1 MKKAVAYKGLF
12 LLLVTLSC
20 LGLHAQR
27 PSALEGITRRIG
39 NLGSTGASGGPGGD
53 SLRSRSKDE
62 EHLTLSYYY
71 LDSSRAHHIDSS
83 ILDYSNYYPVP
94 ATHINLG
101 NTGTATRSILYAPNL
116 RAGFDPGFHAFDV
129 YKFKVETA
137 SLFNTTKPYTQLSYN
152 IATRAEQIIELLLAQ
167 NLKPYWSASFQ
178 YRMIGAP
185 GTFRNQKTS
194 HNSYQFTSWYQAPSK
209 RYNNYFVIVSN
220 KLQSQESGGIQKTS
234 DLHDPVFSADRY
246 TIPTFLGGDPRFAT
260 NFFNTTVYTGNRYNE
275 TNFLLRQQYDFG
287 KKDSLVTD
295 STVIPLFF
303 PRVRFEHTINY
314 GKYRYIFQ
322 DLPVSTA
329 DQRNSPDSAYYA
341 SRYNIIFPTRDSFIK
356 FQDQWREVTNDFS
369 IYQFPDVK
377 NLQQFIKVGAELQLL
392 SGEVRRSRSLYNVM
406 GHGEYRNR
414 TKNQKWDIAAFGKL
428 WFNGYNSGD
437 YHAYI
442 SLQRLISPNVG
453 SLQVGFENVNRT
465 PPFIYNG
472 SSNFYLDDPA
482 KTFSKENTLHFFGS
496 VFQPKLRIQLS
507 ADYYLISNYLY
518 ITDFYKLQQEAT
530 LFNVLRINAL
540 KTFNIGRHWK
550 WHAQVYLQQ
559 KTGAADI
566 HFPTIYTRNL
576 FGYEGTLG
584 FPHLNIAFGT
594 EVRYHT
600 PYKADNYS
608 PVLGQFFYQDSVTID
623 NNPRIDFY
631 LNFRIRSFKAFL
643 RFENLNTAS
652 TVNGFGFTNNDFA
665 APGYPTPGMIT
676 RFGIYWS
683 FIN

>member
-1 MKKAVAYKGLF
+1 M
-12 LLLVTLSC
+12 SC
-20 LGLHAQR
+20 TWVYAQR

-39 NLGSTGASGGPGGD
+39 NMGSTGASGGPGGD
-53 SLRSRSKDE
+53 SLRSRSKDAE
-62 EHLTLSYYY
+62 TLSLNYYF

-83 ILDYSNYYPVP
+83 IVDYTNYYPIP
-94 ATHINLG
+94 ATHIYLG
-101 NTGTATRSILYAPNL
+101 NTGTATRSILYAPDL
-116 RAGFDPGFHAFDV
+116 KAGFDPGFHAFDV

-137 SLFNTTKPYTQLSYN
+137 SLYNTTKPYTQLSYN
-152 IATRAEQIIELLLAQ
+152 IATRAEQIIEVLLAQ

-234 DLHDPVFSADRY
+234 DLHDPVYSADRY

-260 NFFNTTVYTGNRYNE
+260 NFFNTTIYTGNRYNE

-322 DLPVSTA
+322 DLPVSTS

-356 FQDQWREVTNDFS
+356 FQDQWREITNDFS
-369 IYQFPDVK
+369 IYQFPEAK
-377 NLQQFIKVGAELQLL
+377 NLQQFIKVGAQLQLL
-392 SGEVRRSRSLYNVM
+392 NGELKRSRSLYNVM
-406 GHGEYRNR
+406 GHGEYRNIS
-414 TKNQKWDIAAFGKL
+414 KNLKWDIAAFGKL
-428 WFNGYNSGD
+428 WFNGYNAGD
-437 YHAYI
+437 YHAYL
-442 SLQRLISPNVG
+442 SLKRLISPTIG

-482 KTFSKENTLHFFGS
+482 KSFNKENTLHFFGS

-540 KTFNIGRHWK
+540 KTFNIGRRWK
-550 WHAQVYLQQ
+550 WHAQVYIQQ

-566 HFPTIYTRNL
+566 HFPTVYTRNL
-576 FGYEGTLG
+576 FGYEGNLG

-608 PVLGQFFYQDSVTID
+608 PVLGQFFYQDSITID
-623 NNPRIDFY
+623 NNPRIDLY

>member
-1 MKKAVAYKGLF
+1 M
-12 LLLVTLSC
+12 SC
-20 LGLHAQR
+20 TWVYAQR

-39 NLGSTGASGGPGGD
+39 NMGSTGASGGPGGD
-53 SLRSRSKDE
+53 SLRSRSKDAE
-62 EHLTLSYYY
+62 TLSLNYYF

-83 ILDYSNYYPVP
+83 IVDYTNYYPIP
-94 ATHINLG
+94 ATHIYLG
-101 NTGTATRSILYAPNL
+101 NTGTATRSILYAPDL
-116 RAGFDPGFHAFDV
+116 KAGFDPGFHAFDV

-137 SLFNTTKPYTQLSYN
+137 SLYNTTKPYTQLSYN
-152 IATRAEQIIELLLAQ
+152 IATRAEQIIEVLLAQ

-234 DLHDPVFSADRY
+234 DLHDPVYAADRY

-260 NFFNTTVYTGNRYNE
+260 NFFNTTIYTGNRYNE

-322 DLPVSTA
+322 DLPVSTS

-356 FQDQWREVTNDFS
+356 FQDQWREITNDFS
-369 IYQFPDVK
+369 IYQFPEAK
-377 NLQQFIKVGAELQLL
+377 NLQQFIKVGAQLQLL
-392 SGEVRRSRSLYNVM
+392 NGELKRSRSLYNVM
-406 GHGEYRNR
+406 GHGEYRNIS
-414 TKNQKWDIAAFGKL
+414 KNLKWDIAAFGKL
-428 WFNGYNSGD
+428 WFNGYNAGD
-437 YHAYI
+437 YHAYL
-442 SLQRLISPNVG
+442 SLKRLISPTIG

-472 SSNFYLDDPA
+472 SSSFYLDDPA
-482 KTFSKENTLHFFGS
+482 KSFNKENTLHFFGS

-540 KTFNIGRHWK
+540 KTFNIGRRWK
-550 WHAQVYLQQ
+550 WHAQVYIQQ

-566 HFPTIYTRNL
+566 HFPTVYTRNL
-576 FGYEGTLG
+576 FGYEGNLG

-608 PVLGQFFYQDSVTID
+608 PVLGQFFYQDSITID
-623 NNPRIDFY
+623 NNPRIDLY